1 LVDCIAEMKY
11 RDNDVQFWASL
22 HNSHL
27 DKDENLADHYWGE
40 MKKVLPD
47 YLASLQKFIDLLE
60 KNRQATYLIIKKIK
74 KQIKS

>member
-1 LVDCIAEMKY
+1 MKY